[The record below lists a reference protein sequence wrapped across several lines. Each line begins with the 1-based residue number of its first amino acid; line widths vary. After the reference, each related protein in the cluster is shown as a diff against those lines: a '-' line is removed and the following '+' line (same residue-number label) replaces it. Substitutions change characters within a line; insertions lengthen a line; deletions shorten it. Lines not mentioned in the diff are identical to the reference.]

1 MVGAELSHIEIQF
14 NHETCDGRST
24 RSRRFFPLSL
34 VCSSSSFI
42 FFVLYQ
48 EMRCYLRMN
57 TAESLCIG
65 KIFSTSCCRIGLCP
79 NRKFKSLTLQTIF
92 FEKENQLK
100 NLRQKIYVKNFLL
113 PNLIHCLWQCKRVV
127 QDICFS
133 YGVCIQYFLL

>member
-1 MVGAELSHIEIQF
+1 MKKNIDTSFKKKSKSMLQIQHLECNFLSLPYTYFRSLKHCVGSGYMVGAELSHIEIQF

-34 VCSSSSFI
+34 VCSGSSFI

-65 KIFSTSCCRIGLCP
+65 KIFSTLCCRIGLCP
-79 NRKFKSLTLQTIF
+79 NRKLKSSTLQTIF
-92 FEKENQLK
+92 F
-100 NLRQKIYVKNFLL
+100 
-113 PNLIHCLWQCKRVV
+113 
-127 QDICFS
+127 
-133 YGVCIQYFLL
+133 